1 MPKRVEKLSLRNF
14 RGATCPV
21 EVEFDTSKPIT
32 MIFGENGTGKSTF
45 VDAIDFVCNQKH
57 GSLSDRS
64 STSPKAHLPSL
75 GSKARDIDISLVYG
89 SQTWSGSLG
98 TQGPQT
104 TGPDGRPVARVLR
117 RSQILQLIDEQPKKR
132 YEVLQSFITVPNIEK
147 SEQTLRDAVKTVGRD
162 LDEAVR
168 ATQQAR
174 EALKKFWQD
183 EGRPGNDPLQWA
195 RDKAE
200 EKPARLQSQVT
211 ELTGILEALHTSCN
225 AKEALDEAHKE
236 RRDLEQKYSA
246 VNEALMKM
254 QERGNE
260 NEGSLIHLLQEV
272 QGFLQEK
279 PTVANC
285 PVCEQPFEGKD
296 IRGRIAERLSDMTAL
311 ASLKKEVDDAH
322 KEVSDASAVIRQAG
336 TTFSTRVQNLA
347 QLVKTSVVVDQ
358 VGMALDW
365 PEYAEFLD
373 GSTTVQAES
382 LEQQARAFLAVIK
395 DFQDSLIN
403 RQDSDRK
410 ILNQLNAIK
419 GHIETSTEKARAAAD
434 LGDVSRRLGAILQI
448 VEKLRKAYVEGILAD
463 ISGLTEDLYQK
474 VHPHENI
481 GKMRFFLKPDVV
493 GSLEFAGQFQAS
505 SDVQPQAYYSESH
518 LDTLGVC
525 VFLALA
531 KYFSHENTV
540 IVLDDVLTSVDDI
553 HLERFIQMLHGEAS
567 NFNQVIITTHY
578 RSWRDRYRF
587 ARGPSGNVQLIEL
600 LHWSLS
606 RGIRHTKTK
615 LSVDELHDWLR
626 SDPFERQIVASK
638 AGILLE
644 SLLDHIALRYRCK
657 LPRQA
662 EPNYTLG
669 DLVSSIDSKLS
680 KALKIKKTEK
690 DPNATIEIPLQDLI
704 NDISEMGWVRNQV
717 GCHFSLPGM
726 GVAATEVILFAE
738 RVTKLA
744 EALVCECCGE
754 LPWRN
759 RSGSFWE
766 CHCRQTEL
774 HPLTTPGGML
784 PMEQEA

>member
-21 EVEFDTSKPIT
+21 EVEFDASKPIT

-57 GSLSDRS
+57 GSLSDKS

-75 GSKARDIDISLVYG
+75 GSKARDIDISLVYD

-117 RSQILQLIDEQPKKR
+117 RSQILQLINEQPKKR
-132 YEVLQSFITVPNIEK
+132 YGILQSFITVPNIEK
-147 SEQTLRDAVKTVGRD
+147 SEQALRDAAKTVGQD
-162 LDEAVR
+162 FNEAVR

-174 EALKKFWQD
+174 EAVEKFWQD
-183 EGRPGNDPLQWA
+183 EGCPGVDPLKWA
-195 RDKAE
+195 QDKAKE
-200 EKPARLQSQVT
+200 DPATLQSQVA
-211 ELTGILEALHTSCN
+211 ELTGILEALHAGNEAQETLDN
-225 AKEALDEAHKE
+225 TYKEQIN
-236 RRDLEQKYSA
+236 LEQKYSEI
-246 VNEALMKM
+246 NEALIQRQKG
-254 QERGNE
+254 GNE
-260 NEGSLIHLLQEV
+260 QEGALIPLLQEV
-272 QGFLQEK
+272 QRFLQEK
-279 PTVANC
+279 STVTDC
-285 PVCEQPFEGKD
+285 PVCERHLDGKD
-296 IRGRIAERLSDMTAL
+296 LHGRVSKRLSDMDSL
-311 ASLKKEVDDAH
+311 VSLKKQAENAQR
-322 KEVSDASAVIRQAG
+322 EVSDASAKIQQVCMAF
-336 TTFSTRVQNLA
+336 TTKVQTLTR
-347 QLVKTSVVVDQ
+347 LVKTGVIADLVGLVVDWLEYPKL
-358 VGMALDW
+358 LD
-365 PEYAEFLD
+365 ASKD
-373 GSTTVQAES
+373 MKAES
-382 LEQQARAFLAVIK
+382 LEQQARAFLAVVK
-395 DFQDSLIN
+395 DSQALLIN
-403 RQDSDRK
+403 RRNSDQK

-419 GHIETSTEKARAAAD
+419 GHSETFTEKAKATDALD
-434 LGDVSRRLGAILQI
+434 HVSKRLSGILQVI
-448 VEKLRKAYVEGILAD
+448 EKQRKAYVEGILAD
-463 ISGLTEDLYQK
+463 ISGLTEKLYQK

-481 GKMRFFLKPDVV
+481 GKMRFFLRPNVV
-493 GSLEFAGQFQAS
+493 GSLEFAGQFQEAS
-505 SDVQPQAYYSESH
+505 EIQPQAYYSESH

-525 VFLALA
+525 VFLSLA
-531 KYFSHENTV
+531 KHFNDENTI

-553 HLERFIQMLHGEAS
+553 HLERFIQMLHDEAS
-567 NFNQVIITTHY
+567 SFNQVIITTHY

-606 RGIRHTKTK
+606 RGIQHTKTK
-615 LSVDELHDWLR
+615 LSVDELHDWMR
-626 SDPFERQIVASK
+626 SNPLERQIVASK

-680 KALKIKKTEK
+680 KALKIKKTEN
-690 DPNATIEIPLQDLI
+690 DPNAVIEIPLQGLI
-704 NDISEMGWVRNQV
+704 NEISEMGWVRNQV

-726 GVAATEVILFAE
+726 GVSDTEVTLFAE

-744 EALVCECCGE
+744 EALVCRCCGE

-766 CHCRQTEL
+766 CRCRQTEL
-774 HPLTTPGGML
+774 HPLTTPGGVL
-784 PMEQEA
+784 PIGQEA